1 MSREAAPLFLVFEGA
16 ALDHLLFRIVE
27 RCPPTLDDFR
37 SYEALGR
44 AYDRRDFFKGIGVSM
59 HVSHRRAV
67 WIARRFGHGRGVAAL
82 ELRAVPGR
90 VDPTER
96 RGSRSPE
103 VIRCPALESAL
114 RRCASRPAGSVVA
127 AVRLPSLQDVCERV
141 ARSRKS

>member
-1 MSREAAPLFLVFEGA
+1 MSREATPLFLVFEGA

-44 AYDRRDFFKGIGVSM
+44 VYDRRDFFKGIGVSM

-82 ELRAVPGR
+82 ELRAVPVVWARTGAPGH
-90 VDPTER
+90 VTVWAP
-96 RGSRSPE
+96 PE
-103 VIRCPALESAL
+103 LLL
-114 RRCASRPAGSVVA
+114 RAVV
-127 AVRLPSLQDVCERV
+127 QCDEHE
-141 ARSRKS
+141 

>member
-1 MSREAAPLFLVFEGA
+1 MSREAAPLFLVFDGA

-67 WIARRFGHGRGVAAL
+67 WIARRFGHGRGVATL
-82 ELRAVPGR
+82 ELRAVPIVGSNR
-90 VDPTER
+90 SLRSRHGLGAARASPPS
-96 RGSRSPE
+96 RGSM
-103 VIRCPALESAL
+103 
-114 RRCASRPAGSVVA
+114 
-127 AVRLPSLQDVCERV
+127 
-141 ARSRKS
+141 